1 MTGLASLTFLAER
14 PDRAAWLSALAVAG
28 AAWIA
33 LLGAAGP
40 TALLD
45 FETLRALCLA
55 IETDGFG
62 AAALA
67 LAWMMWSLMS
77 VAMMLPTALPAIGL
91 YASLVSKE
99 LSGAALAQRVGVF
112 ALGYLLVWSLASIG
126 FAAAQLGLRDF
137 AGQGLRADAV
147 GPVAAGG
154 ILLLAGLYQL
164 TPLKQACLTQCR
176 NPMAFFFAQW
186 REGASG
192 ALAMGAR
199 HGVICVGCC
208 WALMA
213 LMFVFGAMNLV
224 WMAALG
230 VLMLLEKAA
239 PRADLAGRWIGLVLA
254 VAGAA
259 LITRSFI

>member
-1 MTGLASLTFLAER
+1 MTALAVLTGLAER
-14 PDRAAWLSALAVAG
+14 PDRAAWLSATAVAG

-40 TALLD
+40 SDLFDIEA
-45 FETLRALCLA
+45 LRALCLA
-55 IETDGFG
+55 IETDGVG
-62 AAALA
+62 PAALA
-67 LAWMMWSLMS
+67 RAWAMWSLMS

-99 LSGAALAQRVGVF
+99 LSGWRLAARVGAF
-112 ALGYLLVWSLASIG
+112 ALGYLIVWCAAAVG
-126 FAAAQLGLRDF
+126 FAVAQLGLRDL
-137 AGQGLRADAV
+137 AGPGLRADAV
-147 GPVAAGG
+147 GPVMAGA
-154 ILLLAGLYQL
+154 ILLLAGAYQL

-186 REGASG
+186 REGATG

-213 LMFVFGAMNLV
+213 LMFVFGAMNLL

-230 VLMLLEKAA
+230 VVMLLEKAA
-239 PRADLAGRWIGLVLA
+239 PRADVAGRWLGLVLIA
-254 VAGAA
+254 AGVT
-259 LITRSFI
+259 LVIRTMT